1 MRYFWVEIQPY
12 IFKLL
17 VNLCNWPVSHCIHI
31 VYLQFDLGGSLPP
44 IIINRVLKRQPLTIH
59 YLRQH
64 LMKTH
69 ALETLPTPSNT
80 MEDSHRCSSHNSA
93 RPYEETTPVDEFIG
107 HRHKPSVSRP
117 HSEHWEEDQGSYHAL
132 ASNDSVWIAMCY
144 RWHMDFSR
152 HPKMYSNSSFVF
164 NPKLIDSASV
174 SLSVIFCDCA
184 VYIIT
189 PLSIIWFSHMYDFFF
204 VHCSVSNIAVSHP
217 FWVIWHVNVIIIV
230 ETRLSITSW
239 WVHRFIDSSFCI
251 QCSWCEVW
259 GERWHTKS
267 VV

>member
-1 MRYFWVEIQPY
+1 MPANCRLLLYPSPEMYIYVILLDWDTEITPY
-12 IFKLL
+12 ILKLL
-17 VNLCNWPVSHCIHI
+17 VNLCNWPVNVGQCIHI

-132 ASNDSVWIAMCY
+132 ASNDSVWIAMCR
-144 RWHMDFSR
+144 RWDMHFSR
-152 HPKMYSNSSFVF
+152 QPKMYPNSSFVF
-164 NPKLIDSASV
+164 NPKPIH
-174 SLSVIFCDCA
+174 SLSVSSSVNILWLCSI
-184 VYIIT
+184 YNHS
-189 PLSIIWFSHMYDFFF
+189 PLNNMIQPCVRFFLCTLQ
-204 VHCSVSNIAVSHP
+204 H
-217 FWVIWHVNVIIIV
+217 
-230 ETRLSITSW
+230 
-239 WVHRFIDSSFCI
+239 
-251 QCSWCEVW
+251 
-259 GERWHTKS
+259 
-267 VV
+267 